1 MVALLSNHRAVT
13 APETYQ
19 SASYIPLRSQRIPQ
33 PPSLIQYP
41 FDIRRRRIIKSRY

>member
-19 SASYIPLRSQRIPQ
+19 SASYMRSQRIPQ